1 MAVVTGANKGI
12 GFEIGRALAKQG
24 ITTVLTAR
32 DEDRGKK
39 AVEALK
45 REGLDNVIFHPL
57 DVQSEESSR
66 NLAQWLSQNYGG
78 IDILVN
84 KTDFYGVTVVRHS
97 IAQLLPTHAD
107 SWNFFLLIS
116 ERKSI

>member
-1 MAVVTGANKGI
+1 
-12 GFEIGRALAKQG
+12 
-24 ITTVLTAR
+24 VLTAR

-57 DVQSEESSR
+57 DVQSEESSH

-78 IDILVN
+78 IDILVS
-84 KTDFYGVTVVRHS
+84 KTGFYGVTVVRHS
-97 IAQLLPTHAD
+97 IPQLFPIHAD
-107 SWNFFLLIS
+107 SWNFFLLVS